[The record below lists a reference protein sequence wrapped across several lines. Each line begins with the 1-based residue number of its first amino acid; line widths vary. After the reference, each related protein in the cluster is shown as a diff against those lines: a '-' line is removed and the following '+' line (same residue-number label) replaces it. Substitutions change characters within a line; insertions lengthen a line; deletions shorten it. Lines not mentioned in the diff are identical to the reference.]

1 MRDKVI
7 IIVLAIIVVL
17 LCYKGCEVVRDRNE
31 LLTQVSNYQIGE
43 KEFKSRILKDSSTIA
58 TQSQTLL
65 TQEEA
70 IKLGLLKLEGDIKK
84 VQSQVRQIQ
93 NIGLDS
99 VFVPFIPSNYVD
111 SSDWILKYKQ
121 GDKSSATIDSLVA
134 HSIVVPKPFELENKW
149 YSIEGKVKKDGVLL
163 DSLNIRNESSVT
175 IGFKKSG
182 FLNLKREPIV
192 EIKNTNPY
200 LEVSKVNNVVVKQKN
215 GILQSKL
222 FWMGVGIL
230 GGIFLHSK
238 L

>member
-1 MRDKVI
+1 MKDKII
-7 IIVLAIIVVL
+7 IIVLAIVIVL
-17 LCYKGCEVVRDRNE
+17 LLYKGCEVVRDRNE

-58 TQSQTLL
+58 SQSQTLL

-70 IKLGLLKLEGDIKK
+70 IKLGLIKLEGDIKK
-84 VQSQVRQIQ
+84 VQSQVRQVQ

-99 VFVPFIPSNYVD
+99 VFVPFIPNHYID
-111 SSDWILKYKQ
+111 SSDWILKFKQ
-121 GDKSSATIDSLVA
+121 GDKSKSVIDSLVA
-134 HSIVVPKPFELENKW
+134 NSLIVPKAFELDSKW
-149 YSIEGKVKKDGVLL
+149 YNIEGKVKKDGVLI
-163 DSLNIRNESSVT
+163 DSMNILNESSVT
-175 IGFKKSG
+175 IGYKKSG

-200 LEVSKVNNVVVKQKN
+200 LQVSKVNNVVVKQKK

-230 GGIFLHSK
+230 GGIYLHSK
-238 L
+238 F